1 MHDWEFDN
9 PYLTAWIRLRQAAGA
24 ANRLVEVDLGKLGTT
39 LAQVDVLTILS
50 LSKGSLTPGEIASY
64 VFREKHS
71 ASALLTRMQRA
82 GLVKKVRSRK
92 DQRVVKIQIQPK
104 GRELMAKALG
114 VEYRADLMA
123 SCFTD
128 EEIRQFDSFLKRLR
142 DASLK
147 TMGSKAE
154 TMPPNIDIA
163 QLAVR

>member
-1 MHDWEFDN
+1 MHDWEFEN
-9 PYLTAWIRLRQAAGA
+9 PHLTAWIRLRQAAGVT
-24 ANRLVEVDLGKLGTT
+24 NRIVEVELGKLGTT

-50 LSKGSLTPGEIASY
+50 LSKGSLTPGEIAAY

-82 GLVKKVRSRK
+82 GLVKKVRSRR

-104 GRELMAKALG
+104 GRELIAKAVG
-114 VEYRADLMA
+114 VEYRADLLV
-123 SCFTD
+123 SNFT
-128 EEIRQFDSFLKRLR
+128 EEEVRQFDGYLKRLR

-147 TMGSKAE
+147 TMGSTAE
-154 TMPPNIDIA
+154 SMPPNIDIA